1 MSLPFAGQTFHFT
14 QPDGS
19 AITVR
24 GWGNQHHARFETP
37 EGYTVVQNPATR
49 WWEVA
54 QPSPDGMNLEPV
66 PGMRSSADAAS
77 AGVPLSLRLRAERT
91 RALARES
98 ALVMGGRR
106 CEERRRERQ
115 TEARALRHL
124 AARGA
129 GVLAAPPRR
138 GTVGDFLGLCL
149 LVEFPDVP
157 GSITRDEVERF
168 CNQPGYSGFG
178 NSGSVHDYFLDNS
191 LGRCRYT
198 NLVAPYYRA
207 KKQRSYYT
215 DESVEQPIRAR
226 ELINE
231 ALAHW
236 KAQGFD
242 FSALTVDGSNYVYAM
257 NVYYAGPTVNN
268 WSKGLWPHAF
278 HMGTPVPLAGAKR
291 AMDYQF
297 TNMGNELTLGTFC
310 HENGHMLCDY
320 PDLYDYGDESG
331 GVGAWCLMC
340 SGANVNPKNPTQIGG
355 YLKRL
360 SGWAAN
366 VATVEH
372 DRQFSLKAGANEFA
386 LLAKDDKEYFLFE
399 ARHKTGRDA
408 ALPGQGLAIWHIDE
422 EGSNNFEQMS
432 PTRHYECSL
441 EQADGQFEFERGGD
455 AWGDTGDLFAGAVAR
470 FGDDTTPASRWWD
483 GTPSQLVVDSISPA
497 GLQMQFRCRLGGST
511 PPAVAQRFEA
521 TPDRSI
527 PDNQAAGITETLKL
541 PAGLVVDS
549 LKVEVDITHSWPGDL
564 VATLVPPVG
573 AAIVAAQPSAGQR
586 TAGAQAGAGRGCAAC
601 SGHIARPGGAGPLA
615 AEGAGPGGRGS
626 GPAGALGPGGD
637 TGGRGGGC
645 DRPAG
650 AEGQRRRDRAGQP
663 ERRHHAQ
670 SAGHGQRH
678 IGAGG
683 GGRGHQPPLHW
694 RPAREP
700 GFTRRDR
707 GGAARRHRR
716 QCRRHRRHVHPGHH
730 AGPGAVGR
738 PAAGRQLDLEG
749 GRPGGRGRGQA
760 QSLGADAAPR
770 SLTLKSAA

>member
-1 MSLPFAGQTFHFT
+1 MSLPFAGQTFQFT

-19 AITVR
+19 PITVR

-37 EGYTVVQNPATR
+37 EGYTVVQNPTTL

-54 QPSPDGMNLEPV
+54 RPSPDGMNLEPV
-66 PGMRSSADAAS
+66 PGLRSSADAAS
-77 AGVPLSLRLRAERT
+77 AGMPLSVRLRAERT

-98 ALVMGGRR
+98 ALTMSGRR

-115 TEARALRHL
+115 TEARALRHM
-124 AARGA
+124 AARGG

-138 GTVGDFLGLCL
+138 GTVGDYVGLCL
-149 LVEFPDVP
+149 LVEFPDVQ
-157 GSITRDEVERF
+157 GSIARDEVERF

-198 NLVAPYYRA
+198 NVVAPYYRA

-257 NVYYAGPTVNN
+257 NVFYAGPTVNN

-278 HMGTPVPLAGAKR
+278 HMGTPVPLAGARR

-297 TNMGNELTLGTFC
+297 TSMGHELTLGTFC

-340 SGANVNPKNPTQIGG
+340 SGANINPKNPTQIGG

-360 SGWAAN
+360 SGWAAS
-366 VATVEH
+366 VSAVEH

-386 LLAKDDKEYFLFE
+386 LLAKDDKEYFLIE
-399 ARHKTGRDA
+399 ARHKAGRDA
-408 ALPGQGLAIWHIDE
+408 ALPGEGLAIWHIDE

-432 PTRHYECSL
+432 PARHYECSL

-455 AWGDTGDLFAGAVAR
+455 SWGDSADLFAGAAAR

-497 GLQMQFRCRLGGST
+497 GSQMQFRCRLGGTT

-521 TPDRSI
+521 APKRSI
-527 PDNQAAGITETLKL
+527 PDNQASGITETLNL

-549 LKVEVDITHSWPGDL
+549 LQVEVDITHSWPRDL

-573 AAIVAAQPSAGQR
+573 AAIVLHNRQRGNSPQGMKLVLDAAALPALATLRGQPAQGPWQLKVQDLAALDQGQLARWALVVSPAAAVVGPTGPQVLNDNAGVTVPDNQSAGISRKLQATGNASLGQVEVAVDISHPYIGDLR
-586 TAGAQAGAGRGCAAC
+586 VSLVSPAGTEVVLHAGTGGNSDDIVATYTPATTPDLAQLAGQPLAGNWTLKVAD
-601 SGHIARPGGAGPLA
+601 LA
-615 AEGAGPGGRGS
+615 AEDVGKLNRWG
-626 GPAGALGPGGD
+626 L
-637 TGGRGGGC
+637 T
-645 DRPAG
+645 
-650 AEGQRRRDRAGQP
+650 
-663 ERRHHAQ
+663 
-670 SAGHGQRH
+670 
-678 IGAGG
+678 
-683 GGRGHQPPLHW
+683 LH
-694 RPAREP
+694 
-700 GFTRRDR
+700 
-707 GGAARRHRR
+707 
-716 QCRRHRRHVHPGHH
+716 
-730 AGPGAVGR
+730 
-738 PAAGRQLDLEG
+738 PAA
-749 GRPGGRGRGQA
+749 
-760 QSLGADAAPR
+760 
-770 SLTLKSAA
+770 

>member
-1 MSLPFAGQTFHFT
+1 MSLPFAGQTFQFT

-19 AITVR
+19 AIVVR
-24 GWGNQHHARFETP
+24 GWGNQHLARFETP
-37 EGYTVVQNPATR
+37 EGYTVVQNPATG

-54 QPSPDGMNLEPV
+54 RPSPDGMNLEPV

-77 AGVPLSLRLRAERT
+77 AGVPRSVRLRAERT
-91 RALARES
+91 RAMARES
-98 ALVMGGRR
+98 ALTMSGRR

-115 TEARALRHL
+115 TEARALRRL

-138 GTVGDFLGLCL
+138 GTVGDFIGLCL

-157 GSITRDEVERF
+157 GTITRDEVERF
-168 CNQPGYSGFG
+168 CNQPGYTGFG
-178 NSGSVHDYFLDNS
+178 NNGSVHDYFLHNS

-198 NLVAPYYRA
+198 NVVAPYYRA
-207 KKQRSYYT
+207 NKQRSYYT

-236 KAQGFD
+236 KGQGFD
-242 FSALTVDGSNYVYAM
+242 FSTLTVDGSNYVYAM

-278 HMGTPVPLAGAKR
+278 HMGTPVPLVGAKR

-360 SGWAAN
+360 SGWAAS
-366 VATVEH
+366 VTTIEH
-372 DRQFSLKAGANEFA
+372 DRQFSLQAGANEFA
-386 LLAKDDKEYFLFE
+386 LLAKDDKEYFLIE

-441 EQADGQFEFERGGD
+441 EQADGQFEFERGSD
-455 AWGDTGDLFAGAVAR
+455 SWGDTGDLFAGAMAR

-483 GTPSQLVVDSISPA
+483 GTPSQLVVDSIAPA
-497 GLQMQFRCRLGGST
+497 GPQMQFRCRLGGST
-511 PPAVAQRFEA
+511 PPPVAQRFEA
-521 TPDRSI
+521 SPNRNI
-527 PDNQAAGITETLKL
+527 PDNQASGITETLNL

-549 LKVEVDITHSWPGDL
+549 LEAEVDIIHSWPGDL

-573 AAIVAAQPSAGQR
+573 AAVVLHNRQQGNAPQGMKLVLDAAALPALATLRGQSAQGPWQLKVQDLAAMDQGQLVRWALVVTPVAGVVGPTGPQVLNDNAGVTVPDNQSAGITRSLQATGSASLGQVDVAVDISHPYIGDLRVSLVSPTGTEVVLHAGTGGNADDIVATYTPATTPALAQLAGQPL
-586 TAGAQAGAGRGCAAC
+586 AGKWTLKVAD
-601 SGHIARPGGAGPLA
+601 LA
-615 AEGAGPGGRGS
+615 AE
-626 GPAGALGPGGD
+626 D
-637 TGGRGGGC
+637 
-645 DRPAG
+645 
-650 AEGQRRRDRAGQP
+650 
-663 ERRHHAQ
+663 
-670 SAGHGQRH
+670 
-678 IGAGG
+678 
-683 GGRGHQPPLHW
+683 
-694 RPAREP
+694 
-700 GFTRRDR
+700 
-707 GGAARRHRR
+707 
-716 QCRRHRRHVHPGHH
+716 
-730 AGPGAVGR
+730 VGKLNR
-738 PAAGRQLDLEG
+738 WG
-749 GRPGGRGRGQA
+749 
-760 QSLGADAAPR
+760 
-770 SLTLKSAA
+770 LTLHPEV